1 MLCVVNILSVPP
13 EITPFNFGGNTVNAG
28 DSVSATCSVHKGDLP
43 INISWL
49 HNNVSIGYN
58 DGIVISS
65 AGKKISTMAIDS
77 VDESHSGTYTCLAAN
92 RAGKMTYSAL
102 LYVNG
107 TSFTF
112 KLLFSNVVALF
123 VNANFF
129 CNSSSSNSSIQFRR
143 RVCKLW

>member
-1 MLCVVNILSVPP
+1 MLCVVQILLVPP
-13 EITPFNFGGNTVNAG
+13 QITPFNIGEDTVNAG

-107 TSFTF
+107 KNFCF
-112 KLLFSNVVALF
+112 KLLICNVVALLLTTLLEKC
-123 VNANFF
+123 FF
-129 CNSSSSNSSIQFRR
+129 FN
-143 RVCKLW
+143 